1 MMKKTGMYS
10 VLLTGLLWSAPL
22 WAAGEEGQSSMLDF
36 FWKVV
41 NTVIL
46 LAILYYFARKPISS
60 ALGKSAEEAKATIE
74 EARQAELRI
83 EEELTKAREKLE
95 KVEHEA
101 TEMIAKAKVT
111 AEAERQRILEEGE
124 AEVKRITDYAR
135 FTIEQE
141 FKKAEYDLRRWVAG
155 VTIDL
160 AEEKLQQRVNADQ
173 QKKTD
178 SRFCRQIA
186 EWRKPM
192 SQMVIARRYASALS
206 NLAQKENSLEQVGA
220 ELKDFSDTLHESVE
234 LQEGLSNNKVPMA
247 VRNNILTDV
256 LTSMKLSPLV
266 STFLRYLLS
275 KRRLSLVHDIAR
287 AFALLTQ
294 EAMGILPAEVTVA
307 KEPRSKESKDL
318 LQKLQEQ
325 LSASTGKT
333 VQIHV
338 SVDPSIIGGIV
349 TRIGSMVIDGS
360 IRNQLVQVRE
370 SIIRG

>member
-1 MMKKTGMYS
+1 
-10 VLLTGLLWSAPL
+10 
-22 WAAGEEGQSSMLDF
+22 
-36 FWKVV
+36 
-41 NTVIL
+41 
-46 LAILYYFARKPISS
+46 
-60 ALGKSAEEAKATIE
+60 
-74 EARQAELRI
+74 
-83 EEELTKAREKLE
+83 
-95 KVEHEA
+95 
-101 TEMIAKAKVT
+101 
-111 AEAERQRILEEGE
+111 
-124 AEVKRITDYAR
+124 
-135 FTIEQE
+135 
-141 FKKAEYDLRRWVAG
+141 
-155 VTIDL
+155 
-160 AEEKLQQRVNADQ
+160 
-173 QKKTD
+173 
-178 SRFCRQIA
+178 
-186 EWRKPM
+186 M

-206 NLAQKENSLEQVGA
+206 SLAKKENNLEQVGT
-220 ELKDFSDTLHESVE
+220 ELQDFCDTLHEAAE
-234 LQEGLSNNKVPMA
+234 LQESLSNNKVPMA
-247 VRNNILTDV
+247 VRNSILTEI
-256 LTSMKLSPLV
+256 LTQMELSTLV

-275 KRRLSLVHDIAR
+275 KRRLTLVHDIAR

>member
-1 MMKKTGMYS
+1 
-10 VLLTGLLWSAPL
+10 
-22 WAAGEEGQSSMLDF
+22 
-36 FWKVV
+36 
-41 NTVIL
+41 
-46 LAILYYFARKPISS
+46 
-60 ALGKSAEEAKATIE
+60 
-74 EARQAELRI
+74 
-83 EEELTKAREKLE
+83 
-95 KVEHEA
+95 
-101 TEMIAKAKVT
+101 
-111 AEAERQRILEEGE
+111 
-124 AEVKRITDYAR
+124 
-135 FTIEQE
+135 
-141 FKKAEYDLRRWVAG
+141 
-155 VTIDL
+155 
-160 AEEKLQQRVNADQ
+160 
-173 QKKTD
+173 
-178 SRFCRQIA
+178 
-186 EWRKPM
+186 M

-206 NLAQKENSLEQVGA
+206 NLAQKENSLEQVEN
-220 ELKDFSDTLHESVE
+220 ELKDFSDTLHESAE

-256 LTSMKLSPLV
+256 LTNMNLSPLV

-318 LQKLQEQ
+318 LEKLQEQ

>member
-1 MMKKTGMYS
+1 
-10 VLLTGLLWSAPL
+10 
-22 WAAGEEGQSSMLDF
+22 
-36 FWKVV
+36 
-41 NTVIL
+41 
-46 LAILYYFARKPISS
+46 
-60 ALGKSAEEAKATIE
+60 
-74 EARQAELRI
+74 
-83 EEELTKAREKLE
+83 
-95 KVEHEA
+95 
-101 TEMIAKAKVT
+101 
-111 AEAERQRILEEGE
+111 
-124 AEVKRITDYAR
+124 
-135 FTIEQE
+135 
-141 FKKAEYDLRRWVAG
+141 
-155 VTIDL
+155 
-160 AEEKLQQRVNADQ
+160 
-173 QKKTD
+173 
-178 SRFCRQIA
+178 
-186 EWRKPM
+186 M

-206 NLAQKENSLEQVGA
+206 NLAQKENSLEHVET

-318 LQKLQEQ
+318 LEKLQEQ